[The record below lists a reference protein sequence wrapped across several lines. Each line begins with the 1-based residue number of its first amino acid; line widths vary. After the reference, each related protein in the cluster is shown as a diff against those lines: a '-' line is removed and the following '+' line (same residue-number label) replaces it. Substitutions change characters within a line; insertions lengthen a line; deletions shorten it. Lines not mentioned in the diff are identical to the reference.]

1 MLREGGTF
9 VAKFFKMADLSYL
22 YAMMKAVFRDVYVVK
37 PESSRSS
44 SAEAFV
50 VGIGFREGENLSIL
64 SESLTALKPKEQEQE
79 AESEDQAA
87 KETTEEVDELTFWE
101 RE

>member
-50 VGIGFREGENLSIL
+50 VGIGFREGQNLSIL
-64 SESLTALKPKEQEQE
+64 SESLTALKPKEERE
-79 AESEDQAA
+79 EGSENQAA
-87 KETTEEVDELTFWE
+87 KESTEEVDELTF
-101 RE
+101 